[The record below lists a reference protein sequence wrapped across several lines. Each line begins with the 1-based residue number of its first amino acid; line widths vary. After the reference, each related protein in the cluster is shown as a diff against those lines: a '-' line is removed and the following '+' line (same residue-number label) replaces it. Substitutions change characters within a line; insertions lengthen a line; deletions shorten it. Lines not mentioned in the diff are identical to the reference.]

1 MNCAAMTESFTSFRQ
16 PRHVSLVVDT
26 PAVRQRLLTAC
37 EAEGRL
43 SDAGS
48 VLAET
53 ARQARAG
60 AYFWKTPYY
69 HVVGLCNA
77 LLASGREDRVAAL
90 LAAAVDAWRTQD
102 PELCAW
108 ALFLQGSL
116 ALRRGELGPARALFT
131 KAQPYLPFLAHTAVG
146 EMFARRADALPAAIA
161 AQSAAALIWEAS
173 AANEAAGPVACVAC
187 DGGYLRRFA
196 PLFLAVLNRYAA
208 PGQAVHLH
216 VVDPADDAAAFMAEL
231 AGLAPKLRLGWSREP
246 SPDGLTD
253 DGRRTYYTFARF
265 VRLNEIAA
273 RYPGAPLMVADIDA
287 CVLADPAAFVE
298 PLSARRPLALQY
310 HPENLARV
318 YDGVGGG
325 LVVLRQEPAVMAL
338 FERVRRF
345 LLSWTATRRIHYFLD
360 QMALTAGV
368 DDALRRPDAPEILRV
383 GAEGR
388 VYCCGAGR
396 IAHILDEKKQP
407 GFAAA
412 AAALTAELSHE
423 DVGTDP
429 AATEARILAA
439 LGLAG

>member
-1 MNCAAMTESFTSFRQ
+1 MTQSSASSRQ
-16 PRHVSLVVDT
+16 PRQILLAVDT
-26 PAVRQRLLTAC
+26 PAARQRLLAAC

-43 SDAGS
+43 SDAGA

-60 AYFWKTPYY
+60 IYYWKTPYY
-69 HVVGLCNA
+69 HLVRLSNE
-77 LLASGREDRVAAL
+77 LLAAGREDRVAAL
-90 LAAAVDAWRTQD
+90 LAAAVAAWRDQD

-146 EMFARRADALPAAIA
+146 EVFARRAEALPAAVA
-161 AQSAAALIWEAS
+161 AQSAAALTWEAS
-173 AANEAAGPVACVAC
+173 AANQAAGPAVGPVTCVAC

-196 PLFLAVLNRYAA
+196 PLFLAVLNRFAA
-208 PGQAVHLH
+208 PGRAVHLH
-216 VVDPADDAAAFMAEL
+216 VVDPADDAAALMAEL
-231 AGLAPKLRLGWSREP
+231 AELAPRLRLGWSREP

-273 RYPGAPLMVADIDA
+273 RYPGAPLLVADIDA
-287 CVLADPAAFVE
+287 CVLADPAAFVA
-298 PLSARRPLALQY
+298 PLTAQRPLALQY
-310 HPENLARV
+310 YPENLARI

-345 LLSWTATRRIHYFLD
+345 LLSWTAARRIYYFLD

-368 DDALRRPDAPEILRV
+368 DDALRRPDAPEILRLGV
-383 GAEGR
+383 EGR
-388 VYCCGAGR
+388 IFCCGAGR
-396 IAHILDEKKQP
+396 FAQILDEKSRP

-412 AAALTAELSHE
+412 AERLIAELRSE
-423 DVGTDP
+423 EVADAP
-429 AATEARILAA
+429 IATEARILAA

>member
-1 MNCAAMTESFTSFRQ
+1 MTESSTSSRQ
-16 PRHVSLVVDT
+16 PRIVSLVADT
-26 PAVRQRLLTAC
+26 PSARQRLLTAC

-43 SDAGS
+43 SDAGA

-60 AYFWKTPYY
+60 IYYWKTPYY
-69 HVVGLCNA
+69 HLVRLSNE
-77 LLASGREDRVAAL
+77 LLAAGREDRVAAL
-90 LAAAVDAWRTQD
+90 LTAAVAAWREQD

-146 EMFARRADALPAAIA
+146 EMFARRAEAPPAAIA
-161 AQSAAALIWEAS
+161 AQSAAALTWEAS
-173 AANEAAGPVACVAC
+173 AASEAARPVTCVAC

-196 PLFLAVLNRYAA
+196 PLFLAVLNRFAA
-208 PGQAVHLH
+208 PGGAVHLH

-231 AGLAPKLRLGWSREP
+231 ARLAPKLRLGWSREP
-246 SPDGLTD
+246 SPEGLTD

-273 RYPGAPLMVADIDA
+273 RYPGAPLLVADIDA

-310 HPENLARV
+310 HPENLARI

-345 LLSWTATRRIHYFLD
+345 LLSWTATRRIYYFLD

-368 DDALRRPDAPEILRV
+368 DDALRRPDAPEILRLGV
-383 GAEGR
+383 EGR
-388 VYCCGAGR
+388 IFCCGAGR
-396 IAHILDEKKQP
+396 FAQILEEKSRP
-407 GFAAA
+407 DFAAA
-412 AAALTAELSHE
+412 AERLIAELRGE
-423 DVGTDP
+423 EAETFP